1 MTPSCSVRPSEPAAV
16 DLAAELR
23 LGAFASGSAPWMRN
37 GVVAR
42 RYGESRRRPGL
53 RFQAAAI
60 EHGRAVDIL
69 RRSRSVRY

>member
-1 MTPSCSVRPSEPAAV
+1 
-16 DLAAELR
+16 
-23 LGAFASGSAPWMRN
+23 MRN